1 MIDTNQTDIIKL
13 SFCAS
18 PERWYG
24 IAVSYKICEHSR
36 DRLVNKFKFS
46 SLHSRLVSSSPLKMT
61 EPSVE
66 RVVSEIIR
74 SPEDKRVYRGLEFT
88 NGLKVMLISD
98 PTTDKSSAA
107 LDVHIGKVF
116 HHCCHSFV
124 PFFFFSP
131 HKDYFCNL
139 HRVMSPLSPLYL
151 CYSVTAKGSRLKNKM
166 FPSKNYKVCL
176 LPL

>member
-18 PERWYG
+18 PERQYG
-24 IAVSYKICEHSR
+24 IAVSYEICELSR
-36 DRLVNKFKFS
+36 DRLVNKFKFN
-46 SLHSRLVSSSPLKMT
+46 SLHSRLVSSSQLKMT
-61 EPSVE
+61 EPAVE

-88 NGLKVMLISD
+88 NGLRVMLISD

-116 HHCCHSFV
+116 HHYCQ
-124 PFFFFSP
+124 
-131 HKDYFCNL
+131 
-139 HRVMSPLSPLYL
+139 
-151 CYSVTAKGSRLKNKM
+151 
-166 FPSKNYKVCL
+166 
-176 LPL
+176 